1 MAPLTRHA
9 ETPTVS
15 THSIAVTATT
25 EEATVRRQPRTTS
38 GRAKRLRALAAA
50 VLLAALAAV
59 PSSGTVLA
67 QEPPDPDPSSPIV
80 LVNED
85 SEDLVERKED
95 GRFIARPVFDRELPI
110 VYFGARDGDTGEWLV
125 PMFRLRSGETERQDG
140 WEYAFEYPFEDGQT
154 ALDPEQPY
162 LLVII
167 AKTWAEVDGTFYAVI
182 PPHQPGGL
190 WNKVLR
196 ALDPPRW
203 GKAIATWLIEGA
215 HGTLCGVVERASGA
229 DAETCEATP

>member
-1 MAPLTRHA
+1 MAPLTGHS

-25 EEATVRRQPRTTS
+25 EEAPVRRQSRTTS
-38 GRAKRLRALAAA
+38 GRGRRWRALGAAL
-50 VLLAALAAV
+50 LLAALAAV
-59 PSSGTVLA
+59 PSSGTALA
-67 QEPPDPDPSSPIV
+67 QEPPPDPTSPIV

-85 SEDLVERKED
+85 SEDLVERKDD

-110 VYFGARDGDTGEWLV
+110 VYFGVRDGDTGEWIA
-125 PMFRLRSGETERQDG
+125 PMYRLRSGETERRDG
-140 WEYAFEYPFEDGQT
+140 WEYAFEYPFEDGQ
-154 ALDPEQPY
+154 APLDPERPY
-162 LLVII
+162 LLVIL
-167 AKTWAEVDGTFYAVI
+167 AKSWAEVNGHFYAVI
-182 PPHQPGGL
+182 PEHQPGGL

-203 GKAIATWLIEGA
+203 GKAIASWLIEGA

-229 DAETCEATP
+229 DAETCEASP

>member
-1 MAPLTRHA
+1 M
-9 ETPTVS
+9 
-15 THSIAVTATT
+15 
-25 EEATVRRQPRTTS
+25 RRQPGTTTS
-38 GRAKRLRALAAA
+38 RWRELRTLGAAL
-50 VLLAALAAV
+50 LLAAFAAV
-59 PSSGTVLA
+59 PSSGTALA
-67 QEPPDPDPSSPIV
+67 QEPPDPYSPSV

-85 SEDLVERKED
+85 EEFIERKKD

>member
-1 MAPLTRHA
+1 MAPLTRHS

-229 DAETCEATP
+229 DAETCEVSP

>member
-1 MAPLTRHA
+1 MAPLTRHS

-203 GKAIATWLIEGA
+203 GKAIASWVIEGA

-229 DAETCEATP
+229 DAETCEVSP